1 MDPIALLFYAVVCGC
16 LSFFAPNLG
25 GRMQRLAI
33 GAGVGVVAAA
43 LLPIIRQVVTGG

>member
-1 MDPIALLFYAVVCGC
+1 VDPFALLFYAVVCGC
-16 LSFFAPNLG
+16 LSFFAPKLG

-43 LLPIIRQVVTGG
+43 LLPIVRLAITGG